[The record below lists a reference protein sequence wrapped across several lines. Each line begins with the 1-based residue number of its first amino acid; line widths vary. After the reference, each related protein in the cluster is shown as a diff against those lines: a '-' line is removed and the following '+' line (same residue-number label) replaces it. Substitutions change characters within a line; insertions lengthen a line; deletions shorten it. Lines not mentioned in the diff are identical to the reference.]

1 MKRTR
6 EIYDVFMRAVKEGS
20 IPFGYYGPET
30 CRWAT
35 PDEMRR
41 FGLKDCPMVHL
52 DESGEIDCYF
62 TETGATVVPGR
73 HIKTLRREAALS
85 RNRVRKNPFLLH
97 APRPRQVDSPGICI
111 LYDSPKKVHYPVG
124 CSRDGGENAD
134 GAEAAVGRAKQHL
147 SESTDTKAEC

>member
-41 FGLKDCPMVHL
+41 FGLEDCPMAAKV
-52 DESGEIDCYF
+52 
-62 TETGATVVPGR
+62 TGASADPLPNS
-73 HIKTLRREAALS
+73 HSSYLR
-85 RNRVRKNPFLLH
+85 
-97 APRPRQVDSPGICI
+97 APRLRQVDSLGICTCTTFRRRSI
-111 LYDSPKKVHYPVG
+111 I
-124 CSRDGGENAD
+124 R
-134 GAEAAVGRAKQHL
+134 
-147 SESTDTKAEC
+147 

>member
-41 FGLKDCPMVHL
+41 FGLKDCPTVHL

-73 HIKTLRREAALS
+73 HIKTLRREAARS
-85 RNRVRKNPFLLH
+85 RNGVRKNPFLLR
-97 APRPRQVDSPGICI
+97 APRLRQVDSPGICTLRLSEECA
-111 LYDSPKKVHYPVG
+111 LYDK
-124 CSRDGGENAD
+124 
-134 GAEAAVGRAKQHL
+134 L
-147 SESTDTKAEC
+147 SSGWRGKC

>member
-62 TETGATVVPGR
+62 TETGATVVPGASHQKR
-73 HIKTLRREAALS
+73 SGGKRRAQRIGFGKTHSSYTRLGRDRLTHPAFASCTTFRR
-85 RNRVRKNPFLLH
+85 
-97 APRPRQVDSPGICI
+97 ICI
-111 LYDSPKKVHYPVG
+111 I
-124 CSRDGGENAD
+124 R
-134 GAEAAVGRAKQHL
+134 
-147 SESTDTKAEC
+147 